1 MRNEDV
7 LWSATGQRLEA
18 FELYG
23 RLGTTRGTVAMTA
36 SESKPLWKR
45 WPDDHTTPLPKVT
58 PGIGYR

>member
-1 MRNEDV
+1 
-7 LWSATGQRLEA
+7 
-18 FELYG
+18 
-23 RLGTTRGTVAMTA
+23 VAMTA